1 MFIFTFE
8 ELAAARAGLLAT
20 LRAIADAMPAP
31 PGDRPK
37 KRRRGPP
44 PLPLAER
51 RRHRVSVYLNDAEL
65 ASLLGWVFPGQ
76 QADAAA
82 LGVRRE
88 LGRYMRDATF
98 DRLPPMIPAI
108 NRDAWLEL
116 SRLAGNLNR
125 YQVAIE
131 QGHAQGVPPAL
142 VADLRGQVQSLRREL
157 LGLRHQEQPEEPEHQ
172 EEVEG

>member
-31 PGDRPK
+31 PADRPK
-37 KRRRGPP
+37 KPRRGPP
-44 PLPLAER
+44 PMPLAEK

-65 ASLLGWVFPGQ
+65 AALLGWVFPGQ
-76 QADAAA
+76 QVDAAA

-98 DRLPPMIPAI
+98 DRLPPQIPAI
-108 NRDAWLEL
+108 NREAWTEL

-125 YQVAIE
+125 YVVAIE
-131 QGHAQGVPPAL
+131 QGHALGMPPYLA
-142 VADLRGQVQSLRREL
+142 ADLRDQVQALRREL
-157 LGLRHQEQPEEPEHQ
+157 LGLRDQELPDDEAEAEEGDE
-172 EEVEG
+172 